1 MVFTNV
7 ALIEACIARIGE
19 RLFANIDCEDDE
31 NRCGALNDIYIR
43 CTIIISDSG
52 LPQTLVNRRRCCVL
66 SMERFKREIM
76 MNIHVIIIIIIM
88 TIMTTIM
95 ITINNMMMTRT
106 RPGAAE
112 QCPKLTS
119 TGWWGEEDTWLTS

>member
-19 RLFANIDCEDDE
+19 RFVANIDCEDDE
-31 NRCGALNDIYIR
+31 NQISAIYKR
-43 CTIIISDSG
+43 STISDLG
-52 LPQTLVNRRRCCVL
+52 LPQTSVNRRRCCVL
-66 SMERFKREIM
+66 LMERLNSKIM
-76 MNIHVIIIIIIM
+76 MIIHVIVIIIIIIVL
-88 TIMTTIM
+88 IMTTIM

-119 TGWWGEEDTWLTS
+119 TGWWGEEDTWLTN